1 MPVDDH
7 RHSQG
12 SDRRRSGRREL
23 RFVLLRRGHI
33 QAVFPVGLEALA
45 IGRDPASTVV
55 LQDPR
60 ASKNHAEVT
69 DYEGELVIEDL
80 GSRNGTRVNGRRI
93 KTHALAP
100 GDMVR
105 IGCNS
110 FVCLA
115 SGGPRARDP
124 RKAVGWLIG
133 GTIKLPVTEVPI
145 LIGRSADADIRVPDE
160 EGPDFYAQIVAM
172 PDGVRLSRLT
182 ADVPEDS
189 ILSDGDGVE
198 FGSVRVEYRVAV
210 LPEPKRRAATPP
222 TGAPAFEKPTPV
234 FRLAEVDAL
243 TLSDALDQEAE
254 RIEREMP
261 PGGKGS
267 GALDGTAGATRAPH
281 RVGGCVLTAT
291 AGPCEGRSFIVTQK
305 SLVVGRGKECDIRLD
320 EKGVSRSHASIGRMA
335 GDVVIEDLGS
345 AIGVCLNGKRVRRG
359 LLRPGDRVQ
368 IGASEFLV
376 HL

>member
-1 MPVDDH
+1 MPIDDH

-12 SDRRRSGRREL
+12 FERMRSGRREL

-33 QAVFPVGLEALA
+33 QAVFPVGPEALT

-69 DYEGELVIEDL
+69 CYEGELVIEDL

-100 GDMVR
+100 GDLAQ
-105 IGCNS
+105 IGRNS

-115 SGGPRARDP
+115 AGGPRMRDP

-133 GTIKLPVTEVPI
+133 GTIKMPVTEVPI
-145 LIGRSADADIRVPDE
+145 LIGRSAEADICVPDE
-160 EGPDFYAQIVAM
+160 EGPDFYAQVIAM
-172 PDGVRLSRLT
+172 PDGVQLSRLS
-182 ADVPEDS
+182 ADVPENS
-189 ILSDGDGVE
+189 ILSDGDSVE
-198 FGSVRVEYRVAV
+198 FGSVRMEYRVAV

-222 TGAPAFEKPTPV
+222 TGAPAVEKPTPV

-243 TLSDALDQEAE
+243 ALSDALDQEAE
-254 RIEREMP
+254 RIEREIP
-261 PGGKGS
+261 PGGRG
-267 GALDGTAGATRAPH
+267 GLPLDETVGDTRAPH

-291 AGPCEGRSFIVTQK
+291 AGPREGRSFVVTQK

-320 EKGVSRSHASIGRMA
+320 DKRVSRRHASIERMA

-345 AIGVCLNGKRVRRG
+345 TIGVYLNGKRIRRG

-368 IGASEFLV
+368 IGVSEFLV